1 MQNNKVNWIEFV
13 FIPILL
19 FSSFLVNIV
28 FSVISNLINTNMFDV
43 LGSQNTAILADFIVN
58 SIIVVLFL
66 FLEKNLKNDIR
77 LAFQFISKNWK
88 FMLFL
93 FILTKIITISINFLS
108 KVSGFSLNL
117 SKTENQLQI
126 IEWIKEPNYFFM
138 SVIIFLSITLI
149 GPISEEILYRHLI
162 IGEIGKILPYKIMA
176 VFSVLIFS
184 IIHVL
189 SAQSLFEILTYFILA
204 VPIVLIYL
212 KSHCNV
218 FVSMTLHVFIN
229 LTSYL
234 YIFFK

>member
-138 SVIIFLSITLI
+138 SVTY
-149 GPISEEILYRHLI
+149 ISFNYTYR
-162 IGEIGKILPYKIMA
+162 
-176 VFSVLIFS
+176 
-184 IIHVL
+184 
-189 SAQSLFEILTYFILA
+189 TYI
-204 VPIVLIYL
+204 
-212 KSHCNV
+212 
-218 FVSMTLHVFIN
+218 
-229 LTSYL
+229 
-234 YIFFK
+234 